1 MLAAEVVPFAKVGGL
16 ADVAGA
22 LPKALRQLGHD
33 VRVVMPRYGRIDPA
47 HWKLTLNVPPFDV
60 QVGHETAEVSVLKG
74 AISEVSVDFVDI
86 PGLLGNRPTIY
97 GDNDDGRRFL
107 VFCAAALQYVE
118 HIGWKPDV
126 IHANDWHTAI
136 APAMLKNG
144 WGGTFL
150 ADTASIF
157 TIHNLAYQG
166 VVERSSLGAAT
177 AFLPVDVHDSWVN
190 IMALGLQHADL
201 LTTVS
206 PTYAHEVL
214 TPEYG
219 AGLEWLLRERHDR
232 LVGVLNGIDTDVF
245 DPETDCE
252 IAANYGLEDLSGKTA
267 CKTALQ
273 RQAGFSSDVHRPML
287 GMVGRLVDQKGFD
300 LFAAAVEPL
309 LHQSPLQVVILGT
322 GEPRYHALLEHLQA
336 QYPDRLRAWLTFDGI
351 QAQRIYAGA
360 DMFLMPSRFEPCG
373 LGQMIAMRYGTVPIV
388 RGTGGLVDTVEE
400 GPPSA
405 PRTGFIFWPYNA
417 VDLQGAVRRA
427 LDALNSPE
435 QWQALVHNDMAVD
448 NSWQHSAQRYIELY
462 AQATAYHRQAVVIE

>member
-47 HWKLTLNVPPFDV
+47 HWKLTLNVPYFDV
-60 QVGHETAEVSVLKG
+60 QVGHETAKVSVLKG
-74 AISEVSVDFVDI
+74 AIGEVPVDFMDI
-86 PGLLGNRPTIY
+86 PGLFANRPTIY

-150 ADTASIF
+150 TDTASIF

-166 VVERSSLGAAT
+166 VIERSSLGAAT

-300 LFAAAVEPL
+300 LFAAAVESL
-309 LHQSPLQVVILGT
+309 LLQSSLLVVYLGFV
-322 GEPRYHALLEHLQA
+322 E
-336 QYPDRLRAWLTFDGI
+336 LR
-351 QAQRIYAGA
+351 
-360 DMFLMPSRFEPCG
+360 
-373 LGQMIAMRYGTVPIV
+373 
-388 RGTGGLVDTVEE
+388 
-400 GPPSA
+400 
-405 PRTGFIFWPYNA
+405 
-417 VDLQGAVRRA
+417 
-427 LDALNSPE
+427 
-435 QWQALVHNDMAVD
+435 
-448 NSWQHSAQRYIELY
+448 
-462 AQATAYHRQAVVIE
+462 